1 MWWGARAMV
10 VLGLI
15 FLSGCAQ
22 QNELPPQA
30 AGDWVL
36 SSVARSGVAPSSAW
50 GRIDPAITLSISGNS
65 LVGNAGCNT
74 YSFGGGSG
82 SLTLPLTKI
91 VATRMACKTASVM
104 QRESA
109 YLDILS
115 QVETASVSDNE
126 LVLRDA
132 DAELR
137 FRRVTP

>member
-1 MWWGARAMV
+1 MWWGARAVV
-10 VLGLI
+10 VLGLL

-36 SSVARSGVAPSSAW
+36 SSATRSGVAPSSAW

-74 YSFGGGSG
+74 YSLGDSSG
-82 SLTLPLTKI
+82 SLTLPLTNI
-91 VATRMACKTASVM
+91 VATRMACKAASVM
-104 QRESA
+104 EREST

-115 QVETASVSDNE
+115 RVDTVSVSDNE
-126 LVLRDA
+126 LVMRDA

-137 FRRVTP
+137 FRRLTP